1 LQIFAPKM
9 RSTFEQRWPRKIRAV
24 NFKFWKKNNELI
36 LGFLMKCN
44 EWGEKG
50 RSCRGKNRRHVYS
63 YRLCFLFFSFSL
75 SLDGPARCLR
85 ASSTDSLHYS
95 WRTGGGRT
103 WRMDNWI
110 IPLPERAH
118 LRLLLHKTIETR
130 LLGEKKIK
138 QKHYSNSSRLF
149 RFHKPVSCVVYNL
162 TRYAREPLFTTG
174 RGLPLPPDL
183 SRVLLH
189 LL

>member
-24 NFKFWKKNNELI
+24 NFKFWKTKKTKMNWFSVFWWNVMN
-36 LGFLMKCN
+36 GGK
-44 EWGEKG
+44 
-50 RSCRGKNRRHVYS
+50 RGVVEGGKTVFMFIHIGCVF
-63 YRLCFLFFSFSL
+63 CFFSFSL

-103 WRMDNWI
+103 WRMANWI

-130 LLGEKKIK
+130 LLAEKIK
-138 QKHYSNSSRLF
+138 
-149 RFHKPVSCVVYNL
+149 
-162 TRYAREPLFTTG
+162 
-174 RGLPLPPDL
+174 
-183 SRVLLH
+183 
-189 LL
+189 